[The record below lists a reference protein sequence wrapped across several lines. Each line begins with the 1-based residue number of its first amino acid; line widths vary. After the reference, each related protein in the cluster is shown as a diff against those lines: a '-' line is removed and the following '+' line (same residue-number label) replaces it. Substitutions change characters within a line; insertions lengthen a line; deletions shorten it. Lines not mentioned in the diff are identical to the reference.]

1 MPLHLSAKERFR
13 LGLTH
18 AGPSITI
25 TSVTNALAFFVGSLS
40 SLPALRGLCVFA
52 GFVIVA
58 LYFAFLTMF
67 APWFLHDLRR

>member
-1 MPLHLSAKERFR
+1 MPQHLSAKERFK
-13 LGLTH
+13 LGMTH

-40 SLPALRGLCVFA
+40 TLPAIQSLCVFA

-67 APWFLHDLRR
+67 APFFLNDLRR